1 MQFKAGKRLMRVPR
15 FSMVHPVGSEC
26 RPA

>member
-26 RPA
+26 RP